1 MVIVSDRARPGPE
14 EAEVT
19 PESSAD
25 PTMAGSEAGH
35 SNTASA
41 QDEANK
47 VTSKLIT
54 LAVKTANEYN
64 ENLRP
69 YAELIKKEKGVNRE
83 KELSRVKDLKDKMIK
98 SMMDFISAQRQAVKE
113 EHTKFLEDKDARKQ
127 RATVV
132 KTHQEDKKKDN
143 ELKDRLVGL
152 DQFKQFTEQ
161 MAFERYSKRDDFK
174 KMLHVSNTY
183 HIKGLLEI
191 LRFFFGSSY
200 VDDKGK
206 NMKRP
211 QMIDMITLEIIKQ
224 FPRPCLNCNCYLEEK
239 FVTPREAAGKA
250 TFQICGSYLCES
262 CMTLAGTNLEQTLAV
277 SDCNQSNADFFN
289 ATNQV
294 EQKVGLADITC
305 STC

>member
-1 MVIVSDRARPGPE
+1 MNKVVNRSDRARPESE
-14 EAEVT
+14 ETEVT

-25 PTMAGSEAGH
+25 PTMAGSEPGNL
-35 SNTASA
+35 NTAST

-98 SMMDFISAQRQAVKE
+98 SMMDFISAQRLAVKE
-113 EHTKFLEDKDARKQ
+113 EQTKFLGDKEARKQ

-132 KTHQEDKKKDN
+132 KTQQEDKKKDN

-161 MAFERYSKRDDFK
+161 MAF
-174 KMLHVSNTY
+174 
-183 HIKGLLEI
+183 
-191 LRFFFGSSY
+191 
-200 VDDKGK
+200 DK
-206 NMKRP
+206 
-211 QMIDMITLEIIKQ
+211 
-224 FPRPCLNCNCYLEEK
+224 
-239 FVTPREAAGKA
+239 
-250 TFQICGSYLCES
+250 
-262 CMTLAGTNLEQTLAV
+262 
-277 SDCNQSNADFFN
+277 
-289 ATNQV
+289 
-294 EQKVGLADITC
+294 
-305 STC
+305 